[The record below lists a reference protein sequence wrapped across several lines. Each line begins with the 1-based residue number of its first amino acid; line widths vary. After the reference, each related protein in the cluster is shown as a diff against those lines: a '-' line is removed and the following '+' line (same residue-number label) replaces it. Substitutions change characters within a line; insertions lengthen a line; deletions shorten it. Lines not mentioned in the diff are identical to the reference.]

1 MLGLDRPAL
10 LRLATDDD
18 GRQAAERLARRGAWR
33 VCARSSRGV
42 WGETVGRRVYAVRVS
57 TEDGDA
63 RGPRTTCTCSAR
75 RRPCKHALALML
87 LALEDPD
94 AVSAAPEPPEVA
106 RWLAR
111 RPRAAPAAAPPAAT
125 LADRAADDDGT
136 TLDLGPRGSPAAAS
150 ARARDKRLAARR
162 ARMSEGL
169 DALERRLHDGLR
181 EGLARLERGG
191 AEQLRADA
199 RRLVDAQVP
208 GAASRLLRLA
218 GQLGVASDWLER
230 ALVTWARLA
239 IVIGALRRRDA
250 LPAPL
255 VAELDALLGVA
266 VTEAQLAAA
275 PRVRDVWL
283 VLAERVDEVEAQPL
297 LYRRRWLLGLTQG
310 RAATLVDF
318 APDARALAAPPGP
331 GEAIDATL
339 VFHPAAVAER
349 ARVVERHAVVGV
361 DASVVG
367 ALAARALDVE
377 GLLARHA
384 ERLAVSPLVE
394 RTPCILGPVV
404 PGDVALEDDARGAWL
419 VDHAGRA
426 VPAEVEPTRLLAETG
441 GHPSLVV
448 GEWDGRRLEVLAISP
463 LPRGAH
469 AAHAAHASR
478 RAASRPAPARAW
490 PTVFPASLLA
500 HAARGTRGDPILAT
514 STYAPLDARVPP
526 DLTPEARLLTLAAM
540 TLGYVAA
547 GRLAPVDLAP
557 IAPADD
563 ADDRPLP
570 PHVAPL
576 LGEVLGGPLAAL
588 VPELVAGTRARG
600 HVWPHALLPALL
612 GVEDRALRAAIR
624 PVLGARGAWLAARVE
639 VGAWA
644 RPRDAD
650 AIVAALEVAGRAERL
665 RSLAALRAVDRA
677 RFHAWLDVHV
687 EGAAADERAD
697 WIELLG
703 AALDGDDAPRLA
715 ACVDDR
721 SGHVRQRAGALLLQL
736 AYRLREAAPPAAVAA
751 RARHEARLRAC
762 LPGPERP
769 RGSFAEFAD
778 RATRLLERGAARAG
792 VGSGPAPRAILPLA
806 VVLPDDELDGD
817 WLDDGL
823 TAKAPAGASPRA
835 YLLEQLVART
845 PPPVLAAL
853 VGLGPDVLVP
863 TLAASA
869 HADVL
874 LSGLRAAAVRF
885 RDGFVADR
893 LLDVLGPLG
902 DDARTPERV
911 GPLYAL
917 LDDAALAAR
926 AARCFAQGLEV
937 EALAQAPAPWGPR
950 LAAAFWAMGLKIPV
964 GSAATVQGWRVFL
977 EKAAWALPRESLR
990 LPGTIPTPAARAPAA
1005 AWIRELVEVFVST
1018 VRLRLR
1024 LLEVID
1030 GS

>member
-1 MLGLDRPAL
+1 MLDLDRSAL
-10 LRLATDDD
+10 LRLAADDD

-33 VCARSSRGV
+33 VAARSSRGL

-57 TEDGDA
+57 TTDGDA
-63 RGPRTTCTCSAR
+63 RGPRSTCSCAAR
-75 RRPCKHALALML
+75 QRPCKHALALML
-87 LALEDPD
+87 LLVEDAD
-94 AVSAAPEPPEVA
+94 AVAATDEPPEVA

-111 RPRAAPAAAPPAAT
+111 RPRAKPATNPGPRLHEFDAGTDTP
-125 LADRAADDDGT
+125 ADDT
-136 TLDLGPRGSPAAAS
+136 TLDLGPRGSSAAAS

-162 ARMSEGL
+162 ARMSSGL

-191 AEQLRADA
+191 AAQLREDA

-218 GQLGVASDWLER
+218 GQVGVTRDWLER

-239 IVIGALRRRDA
+239 LWIEAWRRRDV

-255 VAELDALLGVA
+255 VAELDALLGIA
-266 VTEAQLAAA
+266 VTESQLAER
-275 PRVRDVWL
+275 PRVRDMWL
-283 VLAERVDEVEAQPL
+283 VLAERVEQLEDQPL
-297 LYRRRWLLGLTQG
+297 LYRRRWLFGLTGG
-310 RAATLVDF
+310 RTATVVDF

-339 VFHPAAVAER
+339 VFHPAAVEER
-349 ARVVERHAVVGV
+349 ARIVERHAVVGV
-361 DASVVG
+361 DASVVDT
-367 ALAARALDVE
+367 LRARALDVE
-377 GLLARHA
+377 ALHA
-384 ERLAVSPLVE
+384 LHAARLAASPLVE
-394 RTPCILGPVV
+394 RTPCIVGPVFAA
-404 PGDVALEDDARGAWL
+404 DVGVGADGADAAWL
-419 VDHAGRA
+419 VDAAGRA
-426 VPAEVEPTRLLAETG
+426 LPAEVEPIRLLAETG
-441 GHPSLVV
+441 GHPALVV
-448 GEWDGRRLEVLAISP
+448 GEWDGRRLDVLTLSP
-463 LPRGAH
+463 LPRAPE
-469 AAHAAHASR
+469 AYSARAR
-478 RAASRPAPARAW
+478 RAQIEEARPW
-490 PTVFPASLLA
+490 PTVFPAPLLA
-500 HAARGTRGDPILAT
+500 HAARGTRGDPNPPM
-514 STYAPLDARVPP
+514 STYAALDARAPTTT
-526 DLTPEARLLTLAAM
+526 TPEARLLTLAAM
-540 TLGYVAA
+540 TMGYVAA
-547 GRLAPVDLAP
+547 GRLAPVDVP
-557 IAPADD
+557 TVAPADD
-563 ADDRPLP
+563 THDRPLP

-588 VPELVAGTRARG
+588 VPELVAVTRAKGR
-600 HVWPHALLPALL
+600 VWPPALLPALL

-639 VGAWA
+639 LGAWA
-644 RPRDAD
+644 RPREAD
-650 AIVAALEVAGRAERL
+650 ALVAALESAGRAERL
-665 RSLAALRAVDRA
+665 RLLTALRAADRA
-677 RFHAWLDVHV
+677 RFHAWLEAHLDD
-687 EGAAADERAD
+687 AAADERAD

-703 AALDGDDAPRLA
+703 VALDADDAPRLA
-715 ACVDDR
+715 ACVEDR
-721 SGHVRQRAGALLLQL
+721 SGHVRQRAGVLLLQL
-736 AYRLREAAPPAAVAA
+736 AYRLGDDAPPAAIGA

-769 RGSFAEFAD
+769 RGGFAEFAD

-792 VGSGPAPRAILPLA
+792 VGSGPAPRVILPLA
-806 VVLPDDELDGD
+806 VVLPDETLDGD

-823 TAKAPAGASPRA
+823 TAKAPPGVSPRA
-835 YLLEQLVART
+835 YLVEQLVART
-845 PPPVLAAL
+845 PPAAL
-853 VGLGPDVLVP
+853 APLIGLALDALVP

-874 LSGLRAAAVRF
+874 VSGLRAAAVRF

-911 GPLYAL
+911 GPLYGL

-926 AARCFAQGLEV
+926 AARCFAQGHEV
-937 EALAQAPAPWGPR
+937 EALAQVPAPWGPR
-950 LAAAFWAMGLKIPV
+950 FAAAFWAMGLKIPV

-977 EKAAWALPRESLR
+977 EKAAWALPREGLR
-990 LPGTIPTPAARAPAA
+990 LRGTIPTPASRAPAA

-1018 VRLRLR
+1018 VRVRLR